1 MGRLGMFF
9 GGWTE
14 RRRQWIAL
22 CAVLFAVSI
31 WASSEASSQGL
42 SPTTDINVS
51 PSNNPIGTQSQQYWD
66 FESDGPL
73 SLAEGWTVFRGS
85 LVEPERFLGNGCALS
100 SSELRPEGISLPDIW
115 GPRLTLDPSSGHGVA
130 TYCREVSLG
139 PQGKFVGFQFGS
151 IRSVAA
157 VYAVHRDSPDG
168 EQHASLLYRSGDL
181 TSKSHEHVYNP
192 ATPVITVPHGAESLT
207 LVIQVANYVHKQG
220 GFPTVPVVDLSERL
234 EANYRRNSALPTALF
249 LVLSVIAAATFF
261 AGRFGKDTL
270 RYNVFAFLS
279 AAAAMRVLF
288 VSDVVWDYFP
298 TFTFAR
304 KLDFEYLS
312 LFLVLLAYYAFI
324 KVLFRRD
331 RAIWF
336 DNIVYSVSS
345 VLILFSLFAT
355 PFLPAGFVTLTREPI
370 QLMWLATACVV
381 AYTLARSLVSD
392 PHQNKEALFVFVA
405 AMCMTG
411 YEAAVGLGVFTASME
426 WSQLL
431 VLFVTLLH
439 VRAFQSN
446 LNGVEKER
454 DELNRHLVAANASLE
469 EQTVELKQA
478 LMRAEEA
485 ARAKSSFLAAMSHE
499 LRTPLNAIIGFSEM
513 IQKQLFGPVQN
524 EQYLDYA
531 CDINSS
537 GHQLLGTVN
546 DILDLAR
553 IESGN
558 DQMVDEEL
566 DLTSTVNSIV
576 HLADAQAKVV
586 DVELKVRCQES
597 LPLLLGDARKFKQLL
612 HNLVSNAIKF
622 NVTNGWVEVGVMQR
636 QGCIILEVSDSGIGM
651 SGADIEKALSHFQ
664 QIDDELGR
672 RYEGLGLGLSLV
684 QALAEQHEATLEI
697 TSELGVGTRV
707 TVAFPA
713 RRSVQDVREAVWSA
727 S

>member
-1 MGRLGMFF
+1 MGMYFV
-9 GGWTE
+9 GGAKKS
-14 RRRQWIAL
+14 RGWIAL
-22 CAVLFAVSI
+22 CAILVAVLL
-31 WASSEASSQGL
+31 WTSSEASSQTSSLPANTDTVPSGHL
-42 SPTTDINVS
+42 SGPKTPLN
-51 PSNNPIGTQSQQYWD
+51 WD
-66 FESDGPL
+66 FESDGAL
-73 SLAEGWTVFRGS
+73 SLEEGWTVFRGN
-85 LVEPERFLGNGCALS
+85 LLEPEQFLGKGCAAPS
-100 SSELRPEGISLPDIW
+100 VDHRPEKVSMPDLW

-130 TYCREVSLG
+130 TYCREVVLG
-139 PQGKFVGFQFGS
+139 PQGKFVGFQLGS

-157 VYAVHRDSPDG
+157 VYGLHKDSLDG
-168 EQHASLLYRSGDL
+168 PEHASLLYSSGDP
-181 TSKSHEHVYNP
+181 TSQSHERVYNP
-192 ATPVITVPHGAESLT
+192 ATPVITVPHGAEHLT

-220 GFPTVPVVDLSERL
+220 GLPTIPVVDLSERL

-249 LVLSVIAAATFF
+249 LVLSVVAAATFF

-270 RYNVFAFLS
+270 RYNIFAFLS
-279 AAAAMRVLF
+279 AAAATRVLF

-298 TFTFAR
+298 TFSFAR

-336 DNIVYSVSS
+336 DNIVYSVSAI
-345 VLILFSLFAT
+345 LILFSLFAA
-355 PFLPAGFVTLTREPI
+355 PFLPAGIITLTREPI
-370 QLMWLATACVV
+370 QLLWLATACVV
-381 AYTLARSLVSD
+381 AYTLATSLARD
-392 PHQNKEALFVFVA
+392 PHQNREALFVFVA

-411 YEAAVGLGVFTASME
+411 YEAAVGLGVFSASME

-446 LNGVEKER
+446 LNGVEQER
-454 DELNRHLVAANASLE
+454 DELNQNLIAANSSLE

-485 ARAKSSFLAAMSHE
+485 ARAKSSFIAAMSHE

-531 CDINSS
+531 SDINCS
-537 GHQLLGTVN
+537 GHQLLGTIN

-553 IESGN
+553 IESGS
-558 DQMVDEEL
+558 DQMVEEEL
-566 DLTSTVNSIV
+566 DLAGTVNSIV
-576 HLADAQAKVV
+576 HLISAQAKVA
-586 DVELKVRCQES
+586 DVELRVRCGED
-597 LPLLLGDARKFKQLL
+597 LPLFIGDARKCKQLL
-612 HNLVSNAIKF
+612 HNLMDNAIKF
-622 NVTNGWVEVGVMQR
+622 NVMNGWVEVSVMQ
-636 QGCIILEVSDSGIGM
+636 QHGCIVLEVSDSGIGM
-651 SGADIEKALSHFQ
+651 SAVDIEKALSHFQ

-684 QALAEQHEATLEI
+684 QALVEQHEGTLQI
-697 TSELGVGTRV
+697 ASAFGVGTKV
-707 TVAFPA
+707 TVAFPLH
-713 RRSVQDVREAVWSA
+713 RTVQDVREAV
-727 S
+727 